1 MTAYVRLTRTSKV
14 LTLTN
19 FEDEPEVESF
29 IVPDPAGY
37 FALEDMGDPFNRET
51 LSTWRYG

>member
-1 MTAYVRLTRTSKV
+1 MTVYVRWKRISKV

-19 FEDEPEVESF
+19 FEDEPDVESF